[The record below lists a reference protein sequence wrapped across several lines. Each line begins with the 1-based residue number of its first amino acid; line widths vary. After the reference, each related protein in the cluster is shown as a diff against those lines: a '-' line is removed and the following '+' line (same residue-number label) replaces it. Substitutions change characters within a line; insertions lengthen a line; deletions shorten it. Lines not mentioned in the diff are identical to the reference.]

1 MVRGCR
7 RIYIAN
13 PKQNLIMNSGETS
26 APGKDSPRSGRTTL
40 LEELLELGL
49 RTDFLD
55 FQLIILTLL
64 AGIVAL
70 FGLFL
75 SNVAVI
81 IGAMI
86 ISPLL
91 EPIYAGTVFLAEGEV
106 RKFLEHLM
114 VVLVLVLMLIMVS
127 AVITGSYRFLFL
139 WPLHPT
145 SLRLQQ
151 QDISAILAIVLGIT
165 AIFAHKRGFIA
176 SVIGIGVAVALVPP
190 AVVTGIA
197 ITLLPTRIIDA
208 LSLTL
213 NNIFG
218 LFAGMLIAILA
229 LGIGPRSEAKK
240 KLTRK
245 NVYLMLACVACLLII
260 IWYSLSILHHA
271 I

>member
-1 MVRGCR
+1 LISSSCLNSPCR
-7 RIYIAN
+7 
-13 PKQNLIMNSGETS
+13 
-26 APGKDSPRSGRTTL
+26 
-40 LEELLELGL
+40 
-49 RTDFLD
+49 
-55 FQLIILTLL
+55 
-64 AGIVAL
+64 IVVL

-75 SNVAVI
+75 NNVAVI

-91 EPIYAGTVFLAEGEV
+91 EPIYAGTVFLADGGV

-114 VVLVLVLMLIMVS
+114 VVLFLVLVLIIVS
-127 AVITGSYRFLFL
+127 AFITWVLSFFV
-139 WPLHPT
+139 PLAITPEI

-176 SVIGIGVAVALVPP
+176 SVIGIGIAVALVPP

-208 LSLTL
+208 LFPNAEQHIRTL
-213 NNIFG
+213 CRD
-218 LFAGMLIAILA
+218 ADRHSV
-229 LGIGPRSEAKK
+229 LGIGPRSEVKK

-245 NVYLMLACVACLLII
+245 NVYLMLACVAGLLII
-260 IWYSLSILHHA
+260 IWYSLSIQHHSM
-271 I
+271 

>member
-1 MVRGCR
+1 MHTQ
-7 RIYIAN
+7 N
-13 PKQNLIMNSGETS
+13 MNLIMNSGETS
-26 APGKDSPRSGRTTL
+26 EPGKDSPPSGKTTL

-55 FQLIILTLL
+55 FQLIVLTLL

-75 SNVAVI
+75 NNVAVI
-81 IGAMI
+81 IGAMV

-91 EPIYAGTVFLAEGEV
+91 EPIYAGTVFLAEGDV
-106 RKFLEHLM
+106 RKFLEHMM
-114 VVLVLVLMLIMVS
+114 VALVLILMLIIVS
-127 AVITGSYRFLFL
+127 AVITWVLSFFV
-139 WPLHPT
+139 PLAVTPEIA
-145 SLRLQQ
+145 SRLQQ
-151 QDISAILAIVLGIT
+151 QDISAVLAIILGIT

-190 AVVTGIA
+190 AVVTGIT
-197 ITLLPTRIIDA
+197 ILLLPTRIIDA

-229 LGIGPRSEAKK
+229 LGIGPRSDVKK

-245 NVYLMLACVACLLII
+245 NVYLMLACVVNLLII
-260 IWYSLSILHHA
+260 IWYSLSI
-271 I
+271 

>member
-1 MVRGCR
+1 MHT
-7 RIYIAN
+7 
-13 PKQNLIMNSGETS
+13 QNMNMIMNSGETS
-26 APGKDSPRSGRTTL
+26 EPGKDSPPSGKTTL

-55 FQLIILTLL
+55 FQLIVLTLL

-75 SNVAVI
+75 NNVAVI
-81 IGAMI
+81 IGAMV

-91 EPIYAGTVFLAEGEV
+91 EPIYAGTVFLAEGDV
-106 RKFLEHLM
+106 RKFLEHMM
-114 VVLVLVLMLIMVS
+114 VALVLILMLIIVS
-127 AVITGSYRFLFL
+127 AVITWVLSFFV
-139 WPLHPT
+139 PLAVTPEIA
-145 SLRLQQ
+145 SRLQQ
-151 QDISAILAIVLGIT
+151 QDISAVLAIILGIT

-190 AVVTGIA
+190 AVVTGIT
-197 ITLLPTRIIDA
+197 ILLLPTRIIDA

-229 LGIGPRSEAKK
+229 LGIGPRSDVKK

-245 NVYLMLACVACLLII
+245 NVYLMLACVVNLLII
-260 IWYSLSILHHA
+260 IWYSLSI
-271 I
+271 